1 MLPTTIKLLKNFIF
15 SPCVLALI
23 KTAESFTER
32 ETRRI
37 SQEFQNVSRCFES
50 PLLRDKPADTGYDCP
65 MAKVLLIDDD
75 RKHSELMQAY
85 FKRYGINLVCAY
97 DSVEGFKKLA
107 REEPDLL
114 LLDVMLPGK
123 DGFEICREVRKTS
136 NIPIIMLT
144 ARGDVIDRVSG
155 LELGADD
162 YIGKP
167 FEPRE
172 LVARVQSTLRRSEVT
187 GPTAGE
193 LNFEGLSIDTEAR
206 VVCVD
211 DNSVNLTS
219 MEYELLLILA
229 RRHGRKLS
237 RDDILSELRGIDA
250 AILTRSVDIMISRLR
265 QKLGDSVK
273 PPRFIQTIWGR
284 GYSFV
289 AAPRADA

>member
-1 MLPTTIKLLKNFIF
+1 M
-15 SPCVLALI
+15 V
-23 KTAESFTER
+23 
-32 ETRRI
+32 
-37 SQEFQNVSRCFES
+37 
-50 PLLRDKPADTGYDCP
+50 
-65 MAKVLLIDDD
+65 KVLLIDDD

-85 FKRYGINLVCAY
+85 FKRYGINLSCAH

-172 LVARVQSTLRRSEVT
+172 LVARVQATLRRSEIS
-187 GPTAGE
+187 GPTVGE
-193 LNFEGLSIDTEAR
+193 LSFEDLTIDTEKR
-206 VVCVD
+206 SVCVD
-211 DNSVNLTS
+211 DGPVNLTS

-237 RDDILSELRGIDA
+237 RDEILSELRGIDA
-250 AILTRSVDIMISRLR
+250 ALLTRSVDIMISRLR
-265 QKLGDSVK
+265 QKLGDSGK
-273 PPRFIQTIWGR
+273 PPRFIQTVWGR
-284 GYSFV
+284 GYTFV
-289 AAPRADA
+289 GVPRVDV

>member
-1 MLPTTIKLLKNFIF
+1 
-15 SPCVLALI
+15 
-23 KTAESFTER
+23 
-32 ETRRI
+32 
-37 SQEFQNVSRCFES
+37 
-50 PLLRDKPADTGYDCP
+50 
-65 MAKVLLIDDD
+65 
-75 RKHSELMQAY
+75 
-85 FKRYGINLVCAY
+85 
-97 DSVEGFKKLA
+97 
-107 REEPDLL
+107 
-114 LLDVMLPGK
+114 MLPGK

-172 LVARVQSTLRRSEVT
+172 LVARVQATLRRTESV
-187 GPTAGE
+187 GPTVGQ
-193 LNFEGLSIDTEAR
+193 LNFEGLSIDTETRNVR
-206 VVCVD
+206 VDGQPVD
-211 DNSVNLTS
+211 LTS

-265 QKLGDSVK
+265 QKLGDSIK
-273 PPRFIQTIWGR
+273 PPRFIQTVWGR
-284 GYSFV
+284 GYSFIGV
-289 AAPRADA
+289 PVTDA

>member
-1 MLPTTIKLLKNFIF
+1 M
-15 SPCVLALI
+15 S
-23 KTAESFTER
+23 
-32 ETRRI
+32 
-37 SQEFQNVSRCFES
+37 
-50 PLLRDKPADTGYDCP
+50 
-65 MAKVLLIDDD
+65 KVLIIDDD
-75 RKHSELMQAY
+75 KKHSELLKA
-85 FKRYGINLVCAY
+85 FFERYGIKLTCAFNAE
-97 DSVEGFKKLA
+97 EGFKKLA
-107 REEPDLL
+107 RMEPDLL

-162 YIGKP
+162 YVGKP

-172 LVARVQSTLRRSEVT
+172 LVARVQAILRRTEQIGSVMGTLR
-187 GPTAGE
+187 
-193 LNFEGLSIDTEAR
+193 FEGLTIATETR
-206 VVCVD
+206 SVKVDRKVVD
-211 DNSVNLTS
+211 LTS

-237 RDDILSELRGIDA
+237 RDEILSELRGIDA
-250 AILTRSVDIMISRLR
+250 ALLTRSVDIMVSRLR
-265 QKLGDSVK
+265 QKLGDTAK

-289 AAPRADA
+289 GVPADDA

>member
-1 MLPTTIKLLKNFIF
+1 LVSIDYDE
-15 SPCVLALI
+15 
-23 KTAESFTER
+23 TAA
-32 ETRRI
+32 RR
-37 SQEFQNVSRCFES
+37 
-50 PLLRDKPADTGYDCP
+50 YDRP
-65 MAKVLLIDDD
+65 MTKVLLIDDD
-75 RKHSELMQAY
+75 RKHSDLLQAY
-85 FKRYGINLVCAY
+85 FKRFGINLSCAY
-97 DSVEGFKKLA
+97 DSVEGFKKLG

-114 LLDVMLPGK
+114 LLDIMLPGK
-123 DGFEICREVRKTS
+123 DGFEICREVRKSS

-172 LVARVQSTLRRSEVT
+172 LVARVQAILRRTESVGSTIGTLR
-187 GPTAGE
+187 
-193 LNFEGLSIDTEAR
+193 FEGLEIDTDAR
-206 VVCVD
+206 SVTVD
-211 DNSVNLTS
+211 GSLVDLTS
-219 MEYELLLILA
+219 MEFELLLILA
-229 RRHGRKLS
+229 KRHGRKLS

-273 PPRFIQTIWGR
+273 PARFIQTVWGR

-289 AAPRADA
+289 GVPLADD

>member
-1 MLPTTIKLLKNFIF
+1 MT
-15 SPCVLALI
+15 
-23 KTAESFTER
+23 
-32 ETRRI
+32 
-37 SQEFQNVSRCFES
+37 
-50 PLLRDKPADTGYDCP
+50 
-65 MAKVLLIDDD
+65 KVLLIDDD
-75 RKHSELMQAY
+75 KKHSDLLQAY
-85 FKRYGINLVCAY
+85 FKRFGINLICAY
-97 DSVEGFKKLA
+97 EAVGGFRLLN
-107 REEPDLL
+107 REDPDLL

-123 DGFEICREVRKTS
+123 DGFEICREVRKSS

-144 ARGDVIDRVSG
+144 ARGEVIDRVSG

-172 LVARVQSTLRRSEVT
+172 LVARVQAILRRAEST
-187 GPTAGE
+187 GSAGGK
-193 LNFEGLSIDTEAR
+193 LAFEGLEIDTETR
-206 VVCVD
+206 SVTVD
-211 DNSVNLTS
+211 GKPVELTS
-219 MEYELLLILA
+219 MEFELLVILA

-265 QKLGDSVK
+265 NKLGDSVK

-289 AAPRADA
+289 GIPQTDA

>member
-1 MLPTTIKLLKNFIF
+1 
-15 SPCVLALI
+15 
-23 KTAESFTER
+23 
-32 ETRRI
+32 
-37 SQEFQNVSRCFES
+37 
-50 PLLRDKPADTGYDCP
+50 

-75 RKHSELMQAY
+75 KKHSDLLQAY
-85 FKRYGINLVCAY
+85 FKRFGINLLCAA
-97 DSVEGFKKLA
+97 DANEGFKKLQ

-136 NIPIIMLT
+136 NMPIIMLT

-172 LVARVQSTLRRSEVT
+172 LVARVQATLRRAEQSGSEI
-187 GPTAGE
+187 GKLE
-193 LNFEGLSIDTEAR
+193 FDGLAIDTDAR
-206 VVCVD
+206 VVHVD
-211 DNSVNLTS
+211 GAVIDLTS
-219 MEYELLLILA
+219 MEFELLLILA
-229 RRHGRKLS
+229 RRHGKKLS

-265 QKLGDSVK
+265 QKIGDSSK
-273 PPRFIQTIWGR
+273 PARFIQTIWGR
-284 GYSFV
+284 GYSFIGRPV
-289 AAPRADA
+289 DA

>member
-1 MLPTTIKLLKNFIF
+1 M
-15 SPCVLALI
+15 S
-23 KTAESFTER
+23 
-32 ETRRI
+32 
-37 SQEFQNVSRCFES
+37 
-50 PLLRDKPADTGYDCP
+50 
-65 MAKVLLIDDD
+65 KVLLIDDD
-75 RKHSELMQAY
+75 RKHSDLMQAY

-97 DSVEGFKKLA
+97 DAEEGFKKLA

-172 LVARVQSTLRRSEVT
+172 LVARVQATLRRSELA
-187 GPTAGE
+187 GSTAGE
-193 LNFEGLSIDTEAR
+193 LNFEGLSIDVEAR
-206 VVCVD
+206 SVRVD
-211 DNSVNLTS
+211 GDPVELTS

-229 RRHGRKLS
+229 RRQGRKLS

-289 AAPRADA
+289 GTPLTDD

>member
-1 MLPTTIKLLKNFIF
+1 MT
-15 SPCVLALI
+15 
-23 KTAESFTER
+23 
-32 ETRRI
+32 
-37 SQEFQNVSRCFES
+37 
-50 PLLRDKPADTGYDCP
+50 
-65 MAKVLLIDDD
+65 KVLLIDDD
-75 RKHSELMQAY
+75 RKHSELLQAY
-85 FKRYGINLVCAY
+85 FKRFGIALVCAR
-97 DSVEGFKKLA
+97 DADEGMRKLN
-107 REEPDLL
+107 REDPDLL

-123 DGFEICREVRKTS
+123 DGFEICREVRKSS

-172 LVARVQSTLRRSEVT
+172 LVARVQATLRRVDAAVQPGRRLE
-187 GPTAGE
+187 
-193 LNFEGLSIDTEAR
+193 FEGMTIDTEKR
-206 VVCVD
+206 SVTVD
-211 DNSVNLTS
+211 GKPVDLTS
-219 MEYELLLILA
+219 MEFELLLILA

-265 QKLGDSVK
+265 GKLGDSVK

-284 GYSFV
+284 GYAFV
-289 AAPRADA
+289 GVPLSDA

>member
-1 MLPTTIKLLKNFIF
+1 
-15 SPCVLALI
+15 
-23 KTAESFTER
+23 
-32 ETRRI
+32 
-37 SQEFQNVSRCFES
+37 
-50 PLLRDKPADTGYDCP
+50 

-75 RKHSELMQAY
+75 RKHSELLQAY
-85 FKRYGINLVCAY
+85 FKRFGINLSCAA
-97 DSVEGFKKLA
+97 DANEGFKKLQ

-136 NIPIIMLT
+136 NMPIIMLT

-172 LVARVQSTLRRSEVT
+172 LVARVQATLRRVEQSGSEV
-187 GPTAGE
+187 GKLE
-193 LNFEGLSIDTEAR
+193 FEGLQIDTDAR
-206 VVCVD
+206 VVLVD
-211 DNSVNLTS
+211 GSVIDLTS
-219 MEYELLLILA
+219 MEFELLLILA
-229 RRHGRKLS
+229 RRQGKKLS

-265 QKLGDSVK
+265 QKIGDSSK
-273 PPRFIQTIWGR
+273 PARFIQTIWGR
-284 GYSFV
+284 GYSFIGRPV
-289 AAPRADA
+289 DG